1 MSLSDASQFRE
12 IASKMPDLISE
23 IKKDISD
30 PENTFNREFVIK
42 AKSTIFCWGDDD
54 GGLEYH
60 TEDHPNLQGKINVL
74 ENLGYII
81 NVAKGDED
89 PRWRMT
95 EEFVRLVL
103 KEGQIL

>member
-1 MSLSDASQFRE
+1 MSQSDASQFRE
-12 IASKMPDLISE
+12 IASKMPELISE
-23 IKKDISD
+23 IKKDLSD
-30 PENTFNREFVIK
+30 PENTFKREFVIK
-42 AKSTIFCWGDDD
+42 AKSVIFCWGDD

-81 NVAKGDED
+81 NVAKGNQY

-95 EEFVRLVL
+95 EEFVKLIL
-103 KEGQIL
+103 KEG